1 MALRGLLHWVQVT
14 FDGEHREVGRRGA
27 ALAGRAL
34 GKGGSWRDG
43 KVAAEE
49 EPCRLGFVQSELML

>member
-1 MALRGLLHWVQVT
+1 MT
-14 FDGEHREVGRRGA
+14 FDREQWEVSRRDA
-27 ALAGRAL
+27 APAGRVL
-34 GKGGSWRDG
+34 RNGGSWRDE